1 MASPEDRE
9 VTFRNIYQAH
19 FRAVAA
25 YTARRLSSQD
35 AEDAL
40 AETFL
45 VAWRRLEDIPTGGLT
60 LPWLYGVARR
70 VVSQGR
76 RSGRRRDR
84 LFALL
89 SRVER
94 SGLVSEPEAALAGD
108 PAVDLAL
115 AGLRPKDRELLR
127 LSEWDLVSHADLAR
141 IFSCSTN
148 AISIRLHRAHRRFAE
163 ALRSVEEQSESARQ
177 REASA

>member
-9 VTFRNIYQAH
+9 VAFCSIYQAH
-19 FRAVAA
+19 FRAIAA
-25 YTARRLSSQD
+25 YARRRLNPRD
-35 AEDAL
+35 AEDAVS
-40 AETFL
+40 ETFL
-45 VAWRRLEDIPTGGLT
+45 VAWRRLEDIPTGDLT
-60 LPWLYGVARR
+60 LPWLYEVARR
-70 VVSQGR
+70 VAAQGR

-84 LFALL
+84 LLARL

-127 LSEWDLVSHADLAR
+127 LAEWDLVSHADLAR

-163 ALRSVEEQSESARQ
+163 ALRSAEKQAESARQ